1 MKLKDFIEKQAG
13 KISSLDAAKLATELA
28 KLPDLDLD
36 DEVVG
41 AIDGALITESEAE
54 NRPTIKSKFTAQALN
69 GVDALLNP
77 VLSEFFDETE
87 IAALDKSTTKRLAKL
102 IDKAKGLKSSGAT
115 PDEAAKTIRE
125 LNELVTKTKADSDTE
140 ISSLK
145 SQFQRERYFDK
156 LATKVLGRG
165 DVTDKAKAK
174 EARFVLSDFND
185 TLDSLGGV
193 IDVTTGKIV
202 KKDDPTLELFVGNKA
217 VTVDSVLEKTLKD
230 NDWLKV
236 SDPRNESTVTVEN
249 KQKQAEG
256 ENPAQRKMRETTERR
271 AAANAGG

>member
-1 MKLKDFIEKQAG
+1 M
-13 KISSLDAAKLATELA
+13 
-28 KLPDLDLD
+28 
-36 DEVVG
+36 
-41 AIDGALITESEAE
+41 
-54 NRPTIKSKFTAQALN
+54 
-69 GVDALLNP
+69 
-77 VLSEFFDETE
+77 
-87 IAALDKSTTKRLAKL
+87 
-102 IDKAKGLKSSGAT
+102 
-115 PDEAAKTIRE
+115 
-125 LNELVTKTKADSDTE
+125 
-140 ISSLK
+140 
-145 SQFQRERYFDK
+145 
-156 LATKVLGRG
+156 
-165 DVTDKAKAK
+165 TDKAKAK

-236 SDPRNESTVTVEN
+236 SDPRNESTVIVEN